1 MSEIQTVKLV
11 NDQDGNAS
19 GYLVNGSMSV
29 PMAEGNRHYAMVQ
42 EWIAEGNTPEAAD
55 VPPDPTYAELRAAAY
70 PPIGDQLDAL
80 FHAGV
85 FPEDMAAQIQAVKD
99 TYAKPSA

>member
-42 EWIAEGNTPEAAD
+42 DWIAEGNIPEPAD
-55 VPPDPTYAELRAAAY
+55 VPPAPTYQELRAAAY
-70 PPIGDQLDAL
+70 PSLEEQQDMQYWDAVNGTTTWVD
-80 FHAGV
+80 AI
-85 FPEDMAAQIQAVKD
+85 AAVKAQ
-99 TYAKPSA
+99 YPKS

>member
-11 NDQDGNAS
+11 NDHNGEAN

-55 VPPDPTYAELRAAAY
+55 VPSEPTYAELRAEAY
-70 PPIGDQLDAL
+70 PSIEDQLDMQYWDKVNGTN
-80 FHAGV
+80 HW
-85 FPEDMAAQIQAVKD
+85 QQSITTVKA
-99 TYAKPSA
+99 TYPKE

>member
-11 NDQDGNAS
+11 NDHNGEAN

-42 EWIAEGNTPEAAD
+42 EWIAEGNTPEPAD
-55 VPPDPTYAELRAAAY
+55 VYTPTYAELRAAEY
-70 PPIGDQLDAL
+70 PSIQEQLDMQYWDKVN
-80 FHAGV
+80 GTN
-85 FPEDMAAQIQAVKD
+85 QWQQSITTVKE
-99 TYAKPSA
+99 TYPKD